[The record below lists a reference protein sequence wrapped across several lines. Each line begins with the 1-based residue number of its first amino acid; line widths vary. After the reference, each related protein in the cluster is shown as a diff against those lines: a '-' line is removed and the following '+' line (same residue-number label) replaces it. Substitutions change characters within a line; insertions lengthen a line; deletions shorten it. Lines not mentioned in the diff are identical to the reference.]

1 MPPSDGDAA
10 ETGKAET
17 DSARPNNNTVGTRL
31 VIRCIVDVSLN
42 FLGLFERAMPL
53 DVMPITDLAGQL
65 LESIETPS

>member
-17 DSARPNNNTVGTRL
+17 DRARPNNNTVGTRL
-31 VIRCIVDVSLN
+31 VIRCIVDFSLN
-42 FLGLFERAMPL
+42 FLSLFERAMSL
-53 DVMPITDLAGQL
+53 NEMTITDPTARL